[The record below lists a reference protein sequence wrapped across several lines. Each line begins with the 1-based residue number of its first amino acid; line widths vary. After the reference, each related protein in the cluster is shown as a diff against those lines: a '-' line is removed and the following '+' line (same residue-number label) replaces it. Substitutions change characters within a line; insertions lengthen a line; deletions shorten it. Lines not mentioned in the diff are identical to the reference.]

1 MKTFLFDMEVYPNYT
16 LLMLKELNKNHWF
29 RFELFNGHRTFVE
42 NYSFLHNL
50 ISISYLCGFN
60 CTGYDQHIL
69 KQFLNTSDTETIY
82 NISQSIIVD
91 RQYYKHNYDLKLI
104 DLMKISP
111 AIRCG
116 LKVQGARIHSKN
128 IQELPI
134 PPGTI
139 INDSD
144 RSKLVQYCMND
155 IHITEDLYSELE
167 EQVKLRFIIKD
178 KYNEESV
185 LYKSDPQIAETIILK
200 ELGYDYSNRPR
211 DVPDEKLH
219 CEFPEWL
226 SFSNTK
232 FRNKDNTDLNEFLNE
247 LKSAINSTVMAPDF
261 NFKKAIHLDGMDY
274 QFGIGGLHSTEKQ
287 RAYVARKEL
296 CSDLIEDEV
305 IVEADVTS
313 LYPSIIINEG
323 VYPSHIGH
331 RFLDVYKKLY
341 AERLEAKRS
350 GDKSKS
356 DMLKLVLNGTF
367 GKFDNKYS
375 SLYSTNCLLKTT
387 LTGQLL
393 LLMLID
399 MIGYSGGKVI
409 SANTDS
415 VTVVNPSLKAF
426 DNWQAV
432 TNLNL
437 EFENYKAIYS
447 HSVNNYIAIK
457 KDGGVKVKGRYVK
470 GSLRNNCK
478 GDIITEAVKS
488 FLNDGTPLIDTLKK
502 ALANISWGH
511 EGVGLINIE
520 PFILMGYSKEGI
532 EWNGVHIGK
541 CIRYILSDIKIPA
554 YINKIKK
561 DGTKAK
567 LPNADSI
574 LPIMDYKLDRG
585 VHFFN
590 KSVTGIHVGFLN
602 MINEQ
607 LFIDKNDI
615 NNCHFIDL
623 KQYEARCEK
632 MLHEIGYYGDKT
644 NARKRSGKKV
654 RSVCKKLELALD

>member
-1 MKTFLFDMEVYPNYT
+1 MEVYPNYT

-29 RFELFNGHRTFVE
+29 RFELFNGDRSDTNHY
-42 NYSFLHNL
+42 NFLHNL
-50 ISISYLCGFN
+50 IATSYLCGFN

-82 NISQSIIVD
+82 NTSQSIIINK
-91 RQYYKHNYDLKLI
+91 QYYKHNYDLKLI

-134 PPGTI
+134 PPGTVI
-139 INDSD
+139 KDSD
-144 RSKLVQYCMND
+144 RAALVKYCMND
-155 IHITEDLYSELE
+155 IRITEDLYNELE

-211 DVPDEKLH
+211 DVADEKLH

-232 FRNKDNTDLNEFLNE
+232 FRNKDNTNLNEFLDE
-247 LKSAINSTVMAPDF
+247 LKSAINSTVIASNFD
-261 NFKKAIHLDGMDY
+261 FKKTIHLDGMDY

-287 RAYVARKEL
+287 RKYIAKA
-296 CSDLIEDEV
+296 DEI

-323 VYPSHIGH
+323 VYPSHIGP

-341 AERLEAKRS
+341 TERLEAKRS

-415 VTVVNPSLKAF
+415 VTVVNPSLNAF
-426 DNWQAV
+426 NNWQAV

-437 EFENYKAIYS
+437 EGEDYKAIYS

-478 GDIITEAVKS
+478 GDIITESVKA

-502 ALANISWGH
+502 ALANISCGH
-511 EGVGLINIE
+511 ENVGLMNIE

-532 EWNGVHIGK
+532 AWNGVHIGK
-541 CIRYILSDIKIPA
+541 CIRYVLSDSKIPA

-567 LPNADSI
+567 LPIADSI
-574 LPIMDYKLDRG
+574 LPIMDYVKVGWL
-585 VHFFN
+585 VHN
-590 KSVTGIHVGFLN
+590 YESKRVGF
-602 MINEQ
+602 INTNVV
-607 LFIDKNDI
+607 DGDYY
-615 NNCHFIDL
+615 IDL

-644 NARKRSGKKV
+644 NARKCSRKKV
-654 RSVCKKLELALD
+654 RKICNQLELAFD

>member
-1 MKTFLFDMEVYPNYT
+1 MKIFLFDMEVYPNYT

-29 RFELFNGHRTFVE
+29 RFELFNCHRTFLE
-42 NYSFLHNL
+42 HYNFLHNL
-50 ISISYLCGFN
+50 IDTSYLCGFN

-82 NISQSIIVD
+82 NTSQSIIVD

-134 PPGTI
+134 HPGTI
-139 INDSD
+139 INDTD
-144 RSKLVQYCMND
+144 RTKLVQYCMND
-155 IHITEDLYSELE
+155 IHITEDLYNKLE
-167 EQVKLRFIIKD
+167 DQIKLRFIIKD

-200 ELGYDYSNRPR
+200 ELDYDYSNRPR
-211 DVPDEKLH
+211 DVPDEKLN

-261 NFKKAIHLDGMDY
+261 NFKKTIHLDGMDY
-274 QFGIGGLHSTEKQ
+274 QFGIGGLHSTEEQ
-287 RAYVARKEL
+287 RKYVA
-296 CSDLIEDEV
+296 SDDEV
-305 IVEADVTS
+305 VVEADVTS
-313 LYPSIIINEG
+313 LYPSIIINEEL
-323 VYPSHIGH
+323 YPSHIGP

-341 AERLEAKRS
+341 NERLEAKRS

-426 DNWQAV
+426 NNWQAV

-437 EFENYKAIYS
+437 ECDNYKAIYS

-457 KDGGVKVKGRYVK
+457 EDNGVKVKGRYVK

-478 GDIITEAVKS
+478 GDIITKAVIDFLKEGTPIMNTLNKA
-488 FLNDGTPLIDTLKK
+488 LNDIKW
-502 ALANISWGH
+502 NNES
-511 EGVGLINIE
+511 VGLINIE
-520 PFILMGYSKEGI
+520 PFILMSYSKEGV
-532 EWNGVHIGK
+532 EWDGVTIGK
-541 CIRYILSDIKIPA
+541 CIRYILSNSKIPA

-574 LPIMDYKLDRG
+574 FPIMDYKCNICVDY
-585 VHFFN
+585 
-590 KSVTGIHVGFLN
+590 
-602 MINEQ
+602 
-607 LFIDKNDI
+607 
-615 NNCHFIDL
+615 IDL
-623 KQYEARCEK
+623 KQYEARCKK
-632 MLHEIGYYGDKT
+632 MLHEIGYFGDKT
-644 NARKRSGKKV
+644 NARKRSGTKV
-654 RSVCKKLELALD
+654 CRVCKQFGLVFD